1 MNCIFCKSDSRE
13 SRSVEHVIPESLGNT
28 EHTLPPG
35 VVCDKCNNYF
45 ACKVEGPLLADPYF
59 RELCFRTAVISK
71 KGRAPRVRGVHMQ
84 SRVEVELS
92 PNLDG
97 SGMSVGAAF
106 EKDERRWIESV
117 RGSTTGKLIIPI
129 PTVADQRLMSRFLAK
144 VALECLALR
153 LLDLPGGIDEIASKT
168 GLDPLRDYARKGNA
182 KLLWPFHARV
192 LYAPEFIFAK
202 SGQQPYEVLHEW
214 IFLYPSES
222 MLYLVIA
229 IFGVEYALNLGEPE
243 IETYKS
249 WLIENAD
256 KSHLYPD
263 GFDVL

>member
-1 MNCIFCKSDSRE
+1 MDCIFCKSDSRE
-13 SRSVEHVIPESLGNT
+13 SRSIEHVIPESLGNT

-59 RELCFRTAVISK
+59 RYLCFRTAIISK
-71 KGRAPRVRGVHMQ
+71 KGRAPRVRGIHMQ
-84 SRVEVELS
+84 SRIEVELS
-92 PNLDG
+92 RDLDG
-97 SGMSVGAAF
+97 SGVGVGVAF

-117 RGSTTGKLIIPI
+117 RGSTTGKLIIPT
-129 PTVADQRLMSRFLAK
+129 PTAPDQRLVSRFLAK

-153 LLDLPGGIDEIASKT
+153 LVDIEGGIEEIVTKCA
-168 GLDPLRDYARKGNA
+168 LDPIRDYARKGST
-182 KLLWPFHARV
+182 KLTWPFHTRV
-192 LYAPEFIFAK
+192 LHPPDFTFAK
-202 SGQQPYEVLHEW
+202 SGQEPCEVLHEW
-214 IFLYPSES
+214 TFLYPSET

-243 IETYKS
+243 IESYRS
-249 WLIENAD
+249 WLTENAN

-263 GFDVL
+263 GFGAL